1 MASDHQSLFADSYLR
16 AEFGSE
22 LETFQGSEEEQALLV
37 RLRHWA
43 SRELQNETSA
53 QNAFIDRFFKQ
64 VWGYVA
70 AGERDAE
77 QGYTCYPQF
86 AVGRAGATG
95 GTGQADLALGL
106 FGTPSLPPIP
116 QALCE
121 FKDIRSGLDTP
132 QRRKNDT
139 RSPVRQCADYLRES
153 AAGLFGNEPVQP
165 HWGIVTDMNE
175 FRLYRRISMPTQ
187 YQRFVISPK
196 VGDDITS
203 LLGEGREASFQRLLF
218 SRLFHVDRLIS
229 AGGDPPLIND
239 LKKQFIHE
247 RALEQSFYKE
257 YRAYRERLIEAL
269 RFHNPHFTGTRG
281 RLVRLAQTVL
291 DRCIF
296 VLFCEDMGR
305 SLSFP
310 PSLLRDYLSSRSSDP
325 YYEAN
330 GEEIW
335 TTLRRLFAVM
345 NSGGQFLTHTI
356 NRFNGGLF
364 AHDTELEALH
374 IPNSVFC
381 QPNQGASAANIRAF
395 PQTLLYFSGNY
406 NFGNSSEGRAITLYT
421 LGRIFEQSITE
432 LEALEAE
439 ADGRPSLTKVTKRK
453 RDGVYYTPEWVVG
466 KIVEE
471 TVGTRLA
478 DLRRDANWNEALV
491 FEAADIQRQP
501 ATLRRQ
507 VEAIDRYR
515 DALER
520 VTIVDP
526 ACGSG
531 AFLIHALEYLL
542 RERRRV
548 GLERERLSQRA
559 LLFDQEEQ
567 IREILSRNIY
577 GVDINP
583 ASIEITRL
591 ALWLHTARADRPLCD
606 LDRNIRDGNSLIDP
620 VDFARW
626 DEQMLLLPPEEHER
640 INPFDWWASFPE
652 VATRGGFDCVIGN
665 PPYVKLQNFRKVLPQ
680 VAEFLREAR
689 TVEGAALYQSAQEGN
704 FDVFL
709 PFIEKGI
716 GLLNEHGRMGFIAPS
731 LWLLNEYGAALRS
744 FIHEGQYLDRWI
756 DFKSFQVFEE
766 ATTYTALQFFTRSRN
781 PSVRFALAPDGA
793 LSTDWRDAAWHVPYA
808 ELSTGD
814 DTWVFL
820 PENERRLVRRLSHEC
835 LRLDDPLVTTQIFQ
849 GLITSA
855 DHIYHLKR
863 LRAGLY
869 ESRANRGNAR
879 QIEIEDAIMRP
890 LISGTEADRYAELE
904 TDLYLLFPYESNE
917 RGMSLLSAIK
927 LSREFPLAWDYL
939 RQHEQEL
946 RDREG
951 GSFDDEQWYRF
962 GRNQNI
968 DKQNL
973 PKLAVAQTV
982 QHLEVSCDLQG
993 EFCLNNVRVNGILCE
1008 DQDNL
1013 LFLMGI
1019 LNSPVPDW
1027 IFRRSSAP
1035 KSGGFF
1041 EANKQF
1047 IAPLPIPHAPI
1058 ADKRWIGTQA
1068 LELTTLHGRF
1078 RQLIWD
1084 IEHRL
1089 EVCDNEKRSEDWLLS
1104 GVGSIEDWKRR
1115 APEMGARLR
1124 TQWAKEKRSRQLS
1137 DELASLQMRL
1147 SSPTQLRPHL
1157 ANGELSIESNGV
1169 VVIDHVF
1176 VSADEGAFLL
1186 AQWKLSLWDLASGAA
1201 PIASKVV
1208 DLLRNVKLSGNT
1220 VLKAQ
1225 VVEMTEQAFTVR
1237 NRIDTVEQE
1246 LNDRIAELYHL
1257 TPDERA
1263 LIATA

>member
-1 MASDHQSLFADSYLR
+1 MASDHQSLFAESYLR

-22 LETFQGSEEEQALLV
+22 LEMFQNSEEERALLV

-64 VWGYVA
+64 VWGYVG
-70 AGERDAE
+70 AGERDVE

-106 FGTPSLPPIP
+106 FGTQSLPPIP

-187 YQRFVISPK
+187 YQRFVISPR

-203 LLGEGREASFQRLLF
+203 LLGEGVEASFQRLLF

-239 LKKQFIHE
+239 LKRQYIHE
-247 RALEQSFYKE
+247 RSLEQSFYKE

-310 PSLLRDYLSSRSSDP
+310 PSLLRDYLSSRSADP

-381 QPNQGASAANIRAF
+381 QPNQGASADNIRAF

-471 TVGTRLA
+471 TVGIRLA

-491 FEAADIQRQP
+491 FEASDIQRQP

-515 DALER
+515 DALES

-620 VDFARW
+620 IDFARW

-652 VATRGGFDCVIGN
+652 VAARGGFDCVVGN

-689 TVEGAALYQSAQEGN
+689 NVDGTALYHSAQEKN

-731 LWLLNEYGAALRS
+731 LWLLNEYGAELRR
-744 FIHEGQYLDRWI
+744 FIHGGQHLDRWI

-766 ATTYTALQFFTRSRN
+766 ATTYTALQFFTRSPN
-781 PSVRFALAPDGA
+781 PLVRFAIAPDGA
-793 LSTDWRDAAWHVPYA
+793 LTTEWNDAAWHVPYE

-814 DTWVFL
+814 RTWVFL
-820 PENERRLVRRLSHEC
+820 PEIERRLVQRLERECRRLDEVS
-835 LRLDDPLVTTQIFQ
+835 DIAVGVQ
-849 GLITSA
+849 TSA

-863 LRAGLY
+863 IRPGLY
-869 ESRANRGNAR
+869 ESYADRDAAV
-879 QIEIEDAIMRP
+879 QLEIEDAIMRP
-890 LISGTEADRYAELE
+890 LISGPEADRYGTLA
-904 TDLYLLFPYESNE
+904 TDTYLLFPYEIGE
-917 RGMSLLSAIK
+917 RGAALISPLQLE
-927 LSREFPLAWDYL
+927 REFPLAWAYFKE
-939 RQHEQEL
+939 HEDEL
-946 RDREG
+946 RARD
-951 GSFDDEQWYRF
+951 S
-962 GRNQNI
+962 GRNDADDRWWGYVYPKNL
-968 DKQNL
+968 DKQHL

-982 QHLEVSCDLQG
+982 QHLEVSCDYAG
-993 EFCLNNVRVNGILCE
+993 EFCLNNVRVNGIFCE
-1008 DQDNL
+1008 DRDEL
-1013 LFLMGI
+1013 GFLMGV
-1019 LNSPVPDW
+1019 LNSPLPDW
-1027 IFRRSSAP
+1027 IFRRSSTP

-1047 IAPLPIPHAPI
+1047 IAPLPIPI
-1058 ADKRWIGTQA
+1058 ASLEEKQWVASRAI
-1068 LELTTLHGRF
+1068 ELTGLYSQFENTKR
-1078 RQLIWD
+1078 D

-1089 EVCDNEKRSEDWLLS
+1089 EVCHSEKRSEDWLLPT
-1104 GVGSIEDWKRR
+1104 VGSIEDWKRR
-1115 APEMGARLR
+1115 APEMGARLC

-1137 DELASLQMRL
+1137 EELASLQMRL
-1147 SSPTQLRPHL
+1147 ASHTRIQPHL
-1157 ANGELSIESNGV
+1157 ANGELSIEANGS

-1176 VSADEGAFLL
+1176 VSEDEGLFLL
-1186 AQWKLSLWDLASGAA
+1186 AQWRLSLWKLQSGST
-1201 PIASKVV
+1201 PTASKLV
-1208 DLLRNVKLSGNT
+1208 DLLRSVKISRNA

-1225 VVEMTEQAFTVR
+1225 VVELAEQAYAVQ
-1237 NRIDTVEQE
+1237 NRIETVEQE
-1246 LNDRIAELYHL
+1246 LNERVAELYHL
-1257 TPDERA
+1257 TPAERI
-1263 LIATA
+1263 LIATP

>member
-1 MASDHQSLFADSYLR
+1 
-16 AEFGSE
+16 
-22 LETFQGSEEEQALLV
+22 
-37 RLRHWA
+37 
-43 SRELQNETSA
+43 
-53 QNAFIDRFFKQ
+53 
-64 VWGYVA
+64 
-70 AGERDAE
+70 
-77 QGYTCYPQF
+77 
-86 AVGRAGATG
+86 
-95 GTGQADLALGL
+95 
-106 FGTPSLPPIP
+106 
-116 QALCE
+116 
-121 FKDIRSGLDTP
+121 
-132 QRRKNDT
+132 
-139 RSPVRQCADYLRES
+139 
-153 AAGLFGNEPVQP
+153 
-165 HWGIVTDMNE
+165 
-175 FRLYRRISMPTQ
+175 MPTQ

-381 QPNQGASAANIRAF
+381 QPNQGASADNIRAF

-478 DLRRDANWNEALV
+478 DLRRDANWNETLV
-491 FEAADIQRQP
+491 FDASDIQRQP

-515 DALER
+515 DALES

-652 VATRGGFDCVIGN
+652 VAERGGFDCVVGN
-665 PPYVKLQNFRKVLPQ
+665 PPYVKLQNFRRVLPQ

-689 TVEGAALYQSAQEGN
+689 NVEGNALYQSAQGGN
-704 FDVFL
+704 FDVYL
-709 PFIEKGI
+709 PFIERGI
-716 GLLNEHGRMGFIAPS
+716 GLLNEHGRMGLIAPS
-731 LWLLNEYGAALRS
+731 VWLLNEYGAGLRR
-744 FIHEGQYLDRWI
+744 FIHSGQYLDRWI

-766 ATTYTALQFFTRSRN
+766 AITYTALQFFTRQSN
-781 PSVRFALAPDGA
+781 QSVRFALAPDGA
-793 LSTDWRDAAWHVPYA
+793 ITNDWTDSGWHVPYD
-808 ELSTGD
+808 ELSVGD
-814 DTWVFL
+814 ETWVLL
-820 PENERRLVRRLSHEC
+820 PEQERRVIQRLAREC
-835 LRLDDPLVTTQIFQ
+835 ERLDEIAENIIVGIQ
-849 GLITSA
+849 TSA

-863 LRAGLY
+863 LRSGVY
-869 ESRANRGNAR
+869 QSRANPD
-879 QIEIEDAIMRP
+879 QPIEVPLEDGVMRP
-890 LISGTEADRYAELE
+890 LISGSEADRYVELTTE
-904 TDLYLLFPYESNE
+904 TYLLFPYELGS
-917 RGMSLLSAIK
+917 GGASLIAPLQFQ
-927 LSREFPLAWDYL
+927 RDFPLAWEYL
-939 RQHEQEL
+939 RTHESEL
-946 RDREG
+946 RARDNGKNDADDRWWG
-951 GSFDDEQWYRF
+951 YVYPK
-962 GRNQNI
+962 NI
-968 DKQNL
+968 DKQHL
-973 PKLAVAQTV
+973 PKLAIPRLVVKLFCATDRQGRICLDNV
-982 QHLEVSCDLQG
+982 DVGGVLFRDEADL
-993 EFCLNNVRVNGILCE
+993 LYAAALV
-1008 DQDNL
+1008 
-1013 LFLMGI
+1013 
-1019 LNSPVPDW
+1019 NSPVLNW
-1027 IFRRSSAP
+1027 VWRRLSKPFQNDYRS
-1035 KSGGFF
+1035 
-1041 EANKQF
+1041 ANKQF
-1047 IAPLPIPHAPI
+1047 IAPLPIPRAS
-1058 ADKRWIGTQA
+1058 ADEKRWLGTQA
-1068 LELTTLHGRF
+1068 LELTALYTEQKRLK
-1078 RQLIWD
+1078 QD

-1089 EVCDNEKRSEDWLLS
+1089 EV
-1104 GVGSIEDWKRR
+1104 
-1115 APEMGARLR
+1115 
-1124 TQWAKEKRSRQLS
+1124 
-1137 DELASLQMRL
+1137 
-1147 SSPTQLRPHL
+1147 
-1157 ANGELSIESNGV
+1157 
-1169 VVIDHVF
+1169 
-1176 VSADEGAFLL
+1176 
-1186 AQWKLSLWDLASGAA
+1186 
-1201 PIASKVV
+1201 
-1208 DLLRNVKLSGNT
+1208 
-1220 VLKAQ
+1220 
-1225 VVEMTEQAFTVR
+1225 
-1237 NRIDTVEQE
+1237 
-1246 LNDRIAELYHL
+1246 
-1257 TPDERA
+1257 
-1263 LIATA
+1263 

>member
-1 MASDHQSLFADSYLR
+1 MNT
-16 AEFGSE
+16 E
-22 LETFQGSEEEQALLV
+22 
-37 RLRHWA
+37 RH
-43 SRELQNETSA
+43 
-53 QNAFIDRFFKQ
+53 F
-64 VWGYVA
+64 
-70 AGERDAE
+70 
-77 QGYTCYPQF
+77 
-86 AVGRAGATG
+86 
-95 GTGQADLALGL
+95 
-106 FGTPSLPPIP
+106 
-116 QALCE
+116 
-121 FKDIRSGLDTP
+121 
-132 QRRKNDT
+132 
-139 RSPVRQCADYLRES
+139 
-153 AAGLFGNEPVQP
+153 
-165 HWGIVTDMNE
+165 
-175 FRLYRRISMPTQ
+175 
-187 YQRFVISPK
+187 
-196 VGDDITS
+196 
-203 LLGEGREASFQRLLF
+203 
-218 SRLFHVDRLIS
+218 
-229 AGGDPPLIND
+229 
-239 LKKQFIHE
+239 
-247 RALEQSFYKE
+247 
-257 YRAYRERLIEAL
+257 
-269 RFHNPHFTGTRG
+269 
-281 RLVRLAQTVL
+281 
-291 DRCIF
+291 
-296 VLFCEDMGR
+296 
-305 SLSFP
+305 
-310 PSLLRDYLSSRSSDP
+310 
-325 YYEAN
+325 
-330 GEEIW
+330 
-335 TTLRRLFAVM
+335 
-345 NSGGQFLTHTI
+345 
-356 NRFNGGLF
+356 
-364 AHDTELEALH
+364 
-374 IPNSVFC
+374 
-381 QPNQGASAANIRAF
+381 
-395 PQTLLYFSGNY
+395 
-406 NFGNSSEGRAITLYT
+406 
-421 LGRIFEQSITE
+421 
-432 LEALEAE
+432 
-439 ADGRPSLTKVTKRK
+439 
-453 RDGVYYTPEWVVG
+453 
-466 KIVEE
+466 
-471 TVGTRLA
+471 
-478 DLRRDANWNEALV
+478 
-491 FEAADIQRQP
+491 
-501 ATLRRQ
+501 
-507 VEAIDRYR
+507 
-515 DALER
+515 
-520 VTIVDP
+520 
-526 ACGSG
+526 
-531 AFLIHALEYLL
+531 
-542 RERRRV
+542 
-548 GLERERLSQRA
+548 
-559 LLFDQEEQ
+559 
-567 IREILSRNIY
+567 
-577 GVDINP
+577 
-583 ASIEITRL
+583 
-591 ALWLHTARADRPLCD
+591 
-606 LDRNIRDGNSLIDP
+606 
-620 VDFARW
+620 
-626 DEQMLLLPPEEHER
+626 
-640 INPFDWWASFPE
+640 
-652 VATRGGFDCVIGN
+652 
-665 PPYVKLQNFRKVLPQ
+665 
-680 VAEFLREAR
+680 
-689 TVEGAALYQSAQEGN
+689 
-704 FDVFL
+704 
-709 PFIEKGI
+709 
-716 GLLNEHGRMGFIAPS
+716 
-731 LWLLNEYGAALRS
+731 EYGAALRS

-835 LRLDDPLVTTQIFQ
+835 LRLDDPLVTIQIFQ

-869 ESRANRGNAR
+869 ESRAKRGNAR

-904 TDLYLLFPYESNE
+904 TELYLLFPYESNE
-917 RGMSLLSAIK
+917 RGMSLLSAIE

-1058 ADKRWIGTQA
+1058 ADKRWVGTQA
-1068 LELTTLHGRF
+1068 LELTALHGRF

-1089 EVCDNEKRSEDWLLS
+1089 EVCDNEKRSEDWLLPA
-1104 GVGSIEDWKRR
+1104 VGSIEDWKRR

-1137 DELASLQMRL
+1137 EELASLQMRF
-1147 SSPTQLRPHL
+1147 SSPIQLRPHL

-1201 PIASKVV
+1201 PIASKVI

-1225 VVEMTEQAFTVR
+1225 VVEMTEQASTVR

-1263 LIATA
+1263 LIATV